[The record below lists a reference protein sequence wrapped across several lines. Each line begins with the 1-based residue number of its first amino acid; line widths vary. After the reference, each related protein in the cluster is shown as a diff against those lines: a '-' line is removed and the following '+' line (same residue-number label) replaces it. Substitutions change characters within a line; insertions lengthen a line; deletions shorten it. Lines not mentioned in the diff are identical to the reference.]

1 MKRGYLSEHFEG
13 VASKTLSAVEADTV
27 RSNQHEF
34 NGVESL
40 KTLFGRGSERVE
52 FPARFVY
59 LDESDDEPVAD
70 TGFVTWYDARAR
82 SAERTKR
89 SEHRL
94 YFPTTRASQ
103 CASEGDLLVLGK
115 RRDGRVLAVIAPGGS
130 TTANQL
136 SWLFGIDQG
145 AHPGFSV
152 RAELETEQDRIG
164 FASRLILEE
173 IGVQVEL
180 RADTFLDTMLERF
193 GGAFPPTRQFSAYAR
208 DTIAEVSVLDAPDA
222 ALIAFMER
230 EEILFR
236 TLERHLLANRL
247 AEGFVGKDGADIDG
261 FVSYSLSVQNRRKSR
276 VGLALENHLEFVLG
290 KHGVRYARAA
300 LTERGCK
307 PDFLF
312 PGAAEY
318 HNPAFSAERLSVLGA
333 KSTCKDR
340 WRQVLS
346 EADRIPTKHLLT
358 LETAISENQT
368 SEMRAQ
374 KVQLVV
380 PQQLHQTFNAGQQG
394 WLWSVMRFI
403 ELVKSRQD

>member
-1 MKRGYLSEHFEG
+1 VKRGYLSEYFEG
-13 VASKTLSAVEADTV
+13 VAAKSLSAVEADTV

-40 KTLFGRGSERVE
+40 KTLFGRGAERVE

-59 LDESDDEPVAD
+59 LDETDDEPIAEN
-70 TGFVTWYDARAR
+70 GFVTWYDARAR
-82 SAERTKR
+82 SASRTGR

-115 RRDGRVLAVIAPGGS
+115 RRDGGVLALIAPGES

-136 SWLFGIDQG
+136 RWLFGLDDG
-145 AHPGFSV
+145 SHPGFSV
-152 RAELETEQDRIG
+152 RAELESEQDRIS

-173 IGVQVEL
+173 IGVQIEPH
-180 RADTFLDTMLERF
+180 ADTFLDTMLTRF
-193 GGAFPPTRQFSAYAR
+193 DGKFPSTRIFSAFTRETLPDVSA
-208 DTIAEVSVLDAPDA
+208 AEEPDA
-222 ALIAFMER
+222 ALVAFMER

-247 AEGFVGKDGADIDG
+247 AEGFVGKDSVDIDG

-276 VGLALENHLEFVLG
+276 VGFALENHLEYVLG
-290 KHGVRYARAA
+290 QHSIRFARASI
-300 LTERGCK
+300 TERGCK

-312 PGAAEY
+312 PGSKEY
-318 HNPAFSAERLSVLGA
+318 HDPTFSADRLTMLGS

-340 WRQVLS
+340 WRQILS
-346 EADRIPTKHLLT
+346 EADRIETKHLLT
-358 LETAISENQT
+358 LESAISENQT
-368 SEMRAQ
+368 REMDAQ
-374 KVQLVV
+374 KVRLIL
-380 PQQLHQTFNAGQQG
+380 PAALHQTYNKLQQA
-394 WLWSVMRFI
+394 WLLDVGEFL
-403 ELVKSRQD
+403 ELIKLRQ